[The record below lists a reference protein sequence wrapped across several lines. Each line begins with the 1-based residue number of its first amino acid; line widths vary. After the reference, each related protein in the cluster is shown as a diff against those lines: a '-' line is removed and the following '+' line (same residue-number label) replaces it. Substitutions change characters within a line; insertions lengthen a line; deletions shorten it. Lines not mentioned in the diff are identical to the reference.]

1 MQQLFG
7 TRLQDDSSRRMALAE
22 VVAHLEYLRLR
33 NQVKRQETEASILYF
48 VVSWHTLFR
57 MVFAKS
63 LACQY
68 HSLPLS

>member
-33 NQVKRQETEASILYF
+33 NQVKRQETEASILYS
-48 VVSWHTLFR
+48 VVS
-57 MVFAKS
+57 
-63 LACQY
+63 
-68 HSLPLS
+68 